1 MEPPA
6 KRPRLSPPVEQR
18 QFHESSSDDDE
29 FYAPAVPKEQ
39 AKQQPREDHRAPE
52 APEETDV
59 DDEVEILD
67 EGEEVEEIDEA
78 EVNVRRAQSLNKVR
92 SRWDEICEKYGREF
106 DNADEIDLIT
116 LEVVVDKGHIL
127 QMRDENDVGNGQPT
141 PRRERLKG
149 QHVVDHVLSRSK
161 DGDNKRITSRDPS
174 LSQSRI
180 QHKSDLNHI
189 PAAAKSMA
197 QQAVYEDESSDD
209 DFLYE
214 KSAAPAVLAPRQPQG
229 INQIRPRGGSRT
241 VVEKRTIITTR
252 RITTS
257 TIRDGRSDRTDSRD
271 ENGRQTSH
279 ERTREVHRYKSSQ
292 EKIVETSSDDELVQR
307 SPPQQPAQ
315 IQVEDERPPSPRG
328 KVSLWA
334 PRMKAG
340 RPRLAYDDRGTP
352 QRHVSRRDRTQRY
365 DEHGRKIRKQRNDR
379 GKMRKPEHLRKTKF
393 VQRYPHLHQDSQNSE
408 SSMTGESSPSR
419 LAGQKPDLPSE
430 RTESLMSAPTTTL
443 EETPPPKPVAKAV
456 VFERNKVDKS
466 YDFSDEEDDALPQR
480 PLPSLLTAHSTD
492 PFIGQDVTQPASET
506 VQPQYDAG
514 YAVQHDH
521 KEAAPFFE
529 PPHSPPPPYT
539 EYDYQPSPMSAY
551 NPSLDHRD
559 YAAPMAPM
567 VHMETMHQSLP
578 VEDDSQDTSGFMD
591 TYLSFPET
599 SQYIELPAPQHR
611 QQEDIKPD
619 ETAPLMEAEKVESED
634 DLSIPIDP
642 ALLALD
648 AENRAASLERAE
660 FANASDPTD
669 EPGME
674 GRPVPT
680 LPFEELV
687 GYKKSLH
694 EEDTQVAGDSDDD
707 SDDLFAPQPL
717 ARARKPSVDDEI
729 YVDKGA
735 KVDEDLDSFQAVI
748 DYGDEPAVAEEASP
762 ITDVMISTALDEE
775 GGLVDVAVFM
785 EDHPEPEAVEEA
797 PAWILNAEQA
807 KPLNDEDDLLHSALS
822 TEPPPDPLLT
832 EQTSSMRNT
841 LRTEVPDSDA
851 DSEDELLTQASS
863 QPPPRTDLFSSQPS
877 SAQVTPR
884 TKEAMKRVRFSANLI
899 LDETPRAKLSPS
911 PASILRRKEE
921 SSRARPPSPPSSE
934 PQSFSDPVDEIVDDD
949 EDDLALVPSTPAARS
964 KSRAKSMAE
973 VASASVLIIK
983 GGQAPPEATSR
994 STLPVIKAPPVQP
1007 SEPPIERPR
1016 RNEFASSKSNLNPP
1030 SSSRSR
1036 STTPQPPTRSTS
1048 SSKSTPVSR
1057 ANPPRLFSLSV
1068 SPQPMPKR
1076 KLRASLLSESAST
1089 TPRRAAN
1096 ATPPPPTQAQT
1107 SGVRRRGGVGRLLSA
1122 SPSLGGPPP
1131 GQRRPREDWA

>member
-39 AKQQPREDHRAPE
+39 AKKQPREDYKAPE
-52 APEETDV
+52 APEEIDV

-106 DNADEIDLIT
+106 DNADEIDLNT

-141 PRRERLKG
+141 PRRERPKA
-149 QHVVDHVLSRSK
+149 QHVIDHVLSRSN

-174 LSQSRI
+174 PSQSRI
-180 QHKSDLNHI
+180 QHKFDLDHI
-189 PAAAKSMA
+189 PAVAKSMA
-197 QQAVYEDESSDD
+197 QRTVYEDESSDD

-214 KSAAPAVLAPRQPQG
+214 KPAAPAVLAPRQPQG

-257 TIRDGRSDRTDSRD
+257 TIRDDRSDRKDSRD
-271 ENGRQTSH
+271 ENGRQTAH

-315 IQVEDERPPSPRG
+315 IQVEDERPPSPKG

-340 RPRLAYDDRGTP
+340 RPRLAYDERGTP

-408 SSMTGESSPSR
+408 SSMTGESSPPR
-419 LAGQKPDLPSE
+419 LAGRKPDLSSE
-430 RTESLMSAPTTTL
+430 RTESLMWAPTTTL
-443 EETPPPKPVAKAV
+443 EETPPPKPVAKPV

-480 PLPSLLTAHSTD
+480 PLPSLLTANSTD
-492 PFIGQDVTQPASET
+492 PFIGQDVAQPASET
-506 VQPQYDAG
+506 VQTQYNAG
-514 YAVQHDH
+514 YVVQHDH
-521 KEAAPFFE
+521 KAAAPFFE

-539 EYDYQPSPMSAY
+539 EYDYQPSPVSAY
-551 NPSLDHRD
+551 NPSLGHRD
-559 YAAPMAPM
+559 YAASMAPM
-567 VHMETMHQSLP
+567 AHMETMHQFLP
-578 VEDDSQDTSGFMD
+578 LEDDSQDTSGFMD

-599 SQYIELPAPQHR
+599 SQYIELPAHQHR
-611 QQEDIKPD
+611 QQEDIKPH
-619 ETAPLMEAEKVESED
+619 ERAPLMKAEKVESAD

-660 FANASDPTD
+660 LANASDPTD

-674 GRPVPT
+674 GRSVPT

-694 EEDTQVAGDSDDD
+694 EEDTQVAGESDDD
-707 SDDLFAPQPL
+707 LNDLFAPQPP
-717 ARARKPSVDDEI
+717 ARARDPSFHDEI
-729 YVDKGA
+729 YIDKGE
-735 KVDEDLDSFQAVI
+735 KVDEDLDSFQAVM
-748 DYGDEPAVAEEASP
+748 DYGDEPSVAEEASP
-762 ITDVMISTALDEE
+762 ITDFMISTAPDD
-775 GGLVDVAVFM
+775 GGSLVDVAVST
-785 EDHPEPEAVEEA
+785 EDHSEPEAVEKA

-807 KPLNDEDDLLHSALS
+807 EPLNDADDLFHSALS
-822 TEPPPDPLLT
+822 TEPQPVPLLT
-832 EQTSSMRNT
+832 QQTSSMRNT
-841 LRTEVPDSDA
+841 LRTEVPNSEA
-851 DSEDELLTQASS
+851 DSEDELLTQPSS
-863 QPPPRTDLFSSQPS
+863 QPPPRTDLFSSQSS

-911 PASILRRKEE
+911 PASLLRRKEE
-921 SSRARPPSPPSSE
+921 SSRAQPPSPPPFE
-934 PQSFSDPVDEIVDDD
+934 LQSFSDPVEIVDD

-964 KSRAKSMAE
+964 KSRTKSMAE
-973 VASASVLIIK
+973 VASASVLITK
-983 GGQAPPEATSR
+983 GGQASPEATSR
-994 STLPVIKAPPVQP
+994 STPPVTKAPPVQP
-1007 SEPPIERPR
+1007 SQPPIERPR
-1016 RNEFASSKSNLNPP
+1016 RNELASSKSNLKPP

-1036 STTPQPPTRSTS
+1036 STTPQPPTRPTS
-1048 SSKSTPVSR
+1048 SSKYTSVSR
-1057 ANPPRLFSLSV
+1057 ATPPRLFSLSV
-1068 SPQPMPKR
+1068 SPQPIPKR

-1089 TPRRAAN
+1089 TPRRAAT
-1096 ATPPPPTQAQT
+1096 ATPPPPLQAQT

-1122 SPSLGGPPP
+1122 SPSLDGPPP
-1131 GQRRPREDWA
+1131 GQKRPREDWI